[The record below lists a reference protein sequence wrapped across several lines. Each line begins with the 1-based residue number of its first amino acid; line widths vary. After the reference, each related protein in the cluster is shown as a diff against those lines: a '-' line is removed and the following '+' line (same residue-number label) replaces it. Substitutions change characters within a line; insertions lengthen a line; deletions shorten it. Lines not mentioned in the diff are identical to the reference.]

1 MVQFPFWRHQSASIT
16 HILHGGKH
24 IIEFNNNTKRREYY
38 ADLLN
43 GGQNNSHKMHIGAKE
58 SSKGATTMAMA
69 PMKGKQKR
77 AVYAQEELNY
87 YDEVWV
93 GEITIGK

>member
-1 MVQFPFWRHQSASIT
+1 
-16 HILHGGKH
+16 
-24 IIEFNNNTKRREYY
+24 
-38 ADLLN
+38 
-43 GGQNNSHKMHIGAKE
+43 MHIGAKE